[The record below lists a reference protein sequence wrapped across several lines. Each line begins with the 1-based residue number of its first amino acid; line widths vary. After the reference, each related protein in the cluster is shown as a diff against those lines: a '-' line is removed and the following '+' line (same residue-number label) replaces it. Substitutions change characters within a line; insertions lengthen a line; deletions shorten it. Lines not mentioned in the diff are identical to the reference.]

1 MSTTTTPSF
10 VLPPGMDGLFGGNN
24 AGGLLGGLILGAL
37 LYNRGGGLFGNQAGE
52 VGAVATQQGVSNAV
66 NQSAI
71 QQELAAIRAS
81 IPLAEAQL
89 QTALGAQSLGLTQ
102 STNDGFTSVRSE
114 LGTLQ
119 NNLNTQFQNSNM
131 YNQAGFTSLNTNL
144 NTSVN
149 QLERQLLNI
158 QSSVSELSKDNAIQT
173 GVLQASISNDGD
185 KTRALLVAQYEATLN
200 RQLSDAN
207 ARIVA
212 LENQNK
218 MDNVQRNIEVNTTN
232 NINQAQSQAQ
242 QQQQFQTL
250 ANYVANLANDL
261 QYIRATN
268 QAINIGSGGLVAN
281 PANNN
286 TNVRA

>member
-1 MSTTTTPSF
+1 M
-10 VLPPGMDGLFGGNN
+10 
-24 AGGLLGGLILGAL
+24 
-37 LYNRGGGLFGNQAGE
+37 
-52 VGAVATQQGVSNAV
+52 
-66 NQSAI
+66 
-71 QQELAAIRAS
+71 
-81 IPLAEAQL
+81 
-89 QTALGAQSLGLTQ
+89 
-102 STNDGFTSVRSE
+102 
-114 LGTLQ
+114 
-119 NNLNTQFQNSNM
+119 
-131 YNQAGFTSLNTNL
+131 
-144 NTSVN
+144 
-149 QLERQLLNI
+149 
-158 QSSVSELSKDNAIQT
+158 
-173 GVLQASISNDGD
+173 
-185 KTRALLVAQYEATLN
+185 LVAQYEATLN

-268 QAINIGSGGLVAN
+268 QAINIGSSGLVAN